1 LVGVWTHPSLDL
13 SARHQSR
20 QALAIPTGPDR
31 AEDQPGPVWTA
42 DIAAD
47 PLLARAGE
55 AQGIDWH
62 GMVRLPIAVHGTIR
76 AVLRVACREV
86 RQRDD
91 AALTRMSSVGV
102 LIGRFLERQ
111 DSRAQQRDSAR
122 KADLFEGALDA
133 LLTIDRSGIV
143 VDFNSA
149 ASELFRY
156 RREQALGHELL
167 GLIVPARLREQVLAE
182 VTRFRAT
189 GKSSW
194 IGQRFDAVVMR
205 SDGSEFPA
213 EVGLALV
220 GTESGSLLVIRASDA
235 SARQQS
241 QLTVQRSQ
249 ERLRALMTE
258 LVLVEERE
266 RRRLALDLHDGLSQT
281 IALIKIKLSAL
292 RPGLGEHLAPSLDE
306 IVDLV
311 EQADGSARSI
321 TFELSP
327 PVLHD
332 LGLQPAVEWLVENIK
347 TRYGIEIV
355 LEVDGRPEPA
365 DENTRVILFRSIR
378 ELLINA
384 AKHARARRVHVRLAC
399 QADHLDAAV
408 ADDGIGMNP
417 FEPEVK
423 GTGLFT
429 IQERMAS
436 VGGSMRIDSE
446 PGRGTQVHLRAPTG
460 GSSALRRR
468 SEA

>member
-1 LVGVWTHPSLDL
+1 LQLVCERLEWDVGEIWSLDSEQGRPSLVGVWTHPSLDL

-20 QALAIPTGPDR
+20 QALAIPTGLDR

-55 AQGIDWH
+55 AQGIEWH

-249 ERLRALMTE
+249 ERLRALMT
-258 LVLVEERE
+258 
-266 RRRLALDLHDGLSQT
+266 
-281 IALIKIKLSAL
+281 
-292 RPGLGEHLAPSLDE
+292 
-306 IVDLV
+306 
-311 EQADGSARSI
+311 
-321 TFELSP
+321 
-327 PVLHD
+327 
-332 LGLQPAVEWLVENIK
+332 
-347 TRYGIEIV
+347 
-355 LEVDGRPEPA
+355 
-365 DENTRVILFRSIR
+365 
-378 ELLINA
+378 A
-384 AKHARARRVHVRLAC
+384 AC
-399 QADHLDAAV
+399 
-408 ADDGIGMNP
+408 
-417 FEPEVK
+417 
-423 GTGLFT
+423 
-429 IQERMAS
+429 
-436 VGGSMRIDSE
+436 
-446 PGRGTQVHLRAPTG
+446 
-460 GSSALRRR
+460 
-468 SEA
+468 

>member
-1 LVGVWTHPSLDL
+1 
-13 SARHQSR
+13 
-20 QALAIPTGPDR
+20 
-31 AEDQPGPVWTA
+31 
-42 DIAAD
+42 
-47 PLLARAGE
+47 
-55 AQGIDWH
+55 
-62 GMVRLPIAVHGTIR
+62 
-76 AVLRVACREV
+76 
-86 RQRDD
+86 
-91 AALTRMSSVGV
+91 
-102 LIGRFLERQ
+102 
-111 DSRAQQRDSAR
+111 
-122 KADLFEGALDA
+122 
-133 LLTIDRSGIV
+133 
-143 VDFNSA
+143 
-149 ASELFRY
+149 
-156 RREQALGHELL
+156 
-167 GLIVPARLREQVLAE
+167 
-182 VTRFRAT
+182 
-189 GKSSW
+189 
-194 IGQRFDAVVMR
+194 
-205 SDGSEFPA
+205 
-213 EVGLALV
+213 
-220 GTESGSLLVIRASDA
+220 
-235 SARQQS
+235 
-241 QLTVQRSQ
+241 
-249 ERLRALMTE
+249 
-258 LVLVEERE
+258 LVEERE